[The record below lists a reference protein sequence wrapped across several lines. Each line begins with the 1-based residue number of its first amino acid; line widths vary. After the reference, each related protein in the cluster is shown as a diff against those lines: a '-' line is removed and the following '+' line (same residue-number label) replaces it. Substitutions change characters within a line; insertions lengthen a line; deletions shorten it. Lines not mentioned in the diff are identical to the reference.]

1 MSQVITAIFENG
13 VFKPM
18 QNVDVKEHEK
28 VTIKVVSVNDWQKR
42 FDRITERIHKKT
54 SLHSP
59 AEIESDIMQ
68 AIVEVREEN
77 SGRPASVQRR

>member
-1 MSQVITAIFENG
+1 MSQIITAIFENG

-54 SLHSP
+54 SLYRA

-77 SGRPASVQRR
+77 NGR

>member
-77 SGRPASVQRR
+77 SGR

>member
-1 MSQVITAIFENG
+1 MRTIQAVFENG

-54 SLHSP
+54 SLYHA

-77 SGRPASVQRR
+77 NGR